1 MDRKWT
7 FEWSQLLFSPPPV
20 HQCNVPAGPHQP
32 QVQCSPLW
40 FHCNQVR
47 GAMQCNALQEVAGVP
62 FHRCLAFTVLR
73 CTVQSPSLTVGN
85 YQGVVRPLY
94 VKNWR
99 KLNAF
104 VFDFGSRWVLPK
116 ISRAPWDS
124 LGPSRTPLGG
134 PRWGIDIFET
144 VALFQKLK
152 KVNYIFFSV
161 LGKYPQSVI
170 FGPFVRHFLATIS
183 FGGIYLSNGR
193 SMLKIEE
200 SGLHL
205 FPIWIQGR
213 CLQSSKCSTLEA
225 QKRCLLGV
233 HTWC

>member
-1 MDRKWT
+1 MG
-7 FEWSQLLFSPPPV
+7 LFSPS
-20 HQCNVPAGPHQP
+20 H
-32 QVQCSPLW
+32 
-40 FHCNQVR
+40 
-47 GAMQCNALQEVAGVP
+47 
-62 FHRCLAFTVLR
+62 AFSGGFW
-73 CTVQSPSLTVGN
+73 QISLKRSV
-85 YQGVVRPLY
+85 Y

-170 FGPFVRHFLATIS
+170 FGPFVRHFVAKIS

-233 HTWC
+233 HTWK